1 MNKSLFLIFL
11 LLVSDIQTIKTLFE
25 NEKEKRDLKE
35 AEAEDY
41 LDYSFYEER
50 LKFKPT
56 IPNLLK
62 DLNKIQITDGE
73 KVEPPAFQK
82 EIQEKFKN
90 IYGQPMSVISEGSCG
105 DIHRKLR
112 VGIIL
117 SGANAPGGHNVIA
130 GLYDALKEANNEN
143 VLIGFKGGAQGIL
156 DKDCIEVDDELMNK
170 YRNTGGS
177 DMLGSGRTK
186 IETPSQLDQAFNVIN
201 ELHID
206 AVVVV
211 GGDDSNTNAALLAEF
226 FKSKDSDVTFVGVPK
241 TIDGDLK
248 NEYIETSFGFDT
260 ATKTYAELVGNIQ
273 RDAVSSRK
281 YWHFVKIM
289 GRFASHVALEVA
301 LRTQPTW
308 TLLTEEIK
316 EKKFTLTQV
325 AGQIADL
332 VELRAKRGFNFG
344 VVLVPEGLLEFIPE
358 IKDLIQEINE
368 LLEKKKEQYSKIK
381 SWNSK
386 MEFVLSNISM
396 KAGQTFQTLP
406 ENIASQL
413 LLDRDPEGN
422 INLSAI
428 ETEKLLSDIVNI
440 ILSQRKSKAQFNPV
454 HHFFGYEGRCGFPS
468 NFDANYCYALGRTAM
483 ILSALKKT
491 GQMAI
496 ISNLNANA
504 EEWKAGGFPLTS
516 MMNMEKRGGNTI
528 PVIQKALVD
537 LTSPPF
543 EFFAKQREKWSRGDK
558 MFAFPGAIQ
567 YYGEKEIADQP
578 TKTLLL
584 EKGE

>member
-25 NEKEKRDLKE
+25 NDKELRDLK
-35 AEAEDY
+35 EAEDY

-73 KVEPPAFQK
+73 KVEPPSFQK

-90 IYGQPMSVISEGSCG
+90 IYGQPMSVISEGSNG

-130 GLYDALKEANNEN
+130 GLYDALKEANKEN

-156 DKDCIEVDDELMNK
+156 DNDYIQIDDELMNM
-170 YRNTGGS
+170 YRNTGGF

-186 IETPSQLDQAFNVIN
+186 IETPSQMDKAFNVIN

-226 FKSKDSDVTFVGVPK
+226 FKSKGSDVTFVGVPK

-289 GRFASHVALEVA
+289 GRSASHVALEVA
-301 LRTQPTW
+301 LKTQPTF
-308 TLLTEEIK
+308 TIISEEIK
-316 EKKFTLTQV
+316 EKRLTLTQV

-332 VELRAKRGFNFG
+332 VELRAKRGCKFG
-344 VVLVPEGLLEFIPE
+344 VVIVPEGLLEFIPE
-358 IKDLIQEINE
+358 MDALIQELNE
-368 LLEKKKEQYSKIK
+368 LLVEQKKQYSKLK
-381 SWNSK
+381 TWK
-386 MEFVLSNISM
+386 EQKEFVLSNISV

-440 ILSQRKSKAQFNPV
+440 LLSQRKSKAEFNPV

-468 NFDANYCYALGRTAM
+468 NFDATYCYALGRTAM

-496 ISNLNANA
+496 VSNLNANA
-504 EEWKAGGFPLTS
+504 EEWKAGGLPLTS

-528 PVIQKALVD
+528 PVIQRSFVD
-537 LTSPPF
+537 LNGTPF
-543 EFFAKQREKWSRGDK
+543 KYYEKKRDFWARVDK
-558 MFAFPGAIQ
+558 MFSFPGALQ
-567 YYGEKEIADQP
+567 YYGPKSICDQP
-578 TKTLLL
+578 PVTLTL
-584 EKGE
+584 EHLG

>member
-25 NEKEKRDLKE
+25 NDKELRDLK
-35 AEAEDY
+35 EAEDY

-73 KVEPPAFQK
+73 KVEPPSFQK

-90 IYGQPMSVISEGSCG
+90 IYGQPMSVISEGSNG

-130 GLYDALKEANNEN
+130 GLYDALKEANKEN

-156 DKDCIEVDDELMNK
+156 DNDYIEVDDELMNM
-170 YRNTGGS
+170 YRNTGGF

-186 IETPSQLDQAFNVIN
+186 IETPSQMDKAFNVIN

-226 FKSKDSDVTFVGVPK
+226 FKSKGSDVTFVGVPK

-289 GRFASHVALEVA
+289 GRSASHVALEVA

-358 IKDLIQEINE
+358 IRDLIQEINE
-368 LLEKKKEQYSKIK
+368 LLEKQKEQYSKIK

-440 ILSQRKSKAQFNPV
+440 LLSQRKSKAEFNPV

-468 NFDANYCYALGRTAM
+468 NFDATYCYALGRTAM

-496 ISNLNANA
+496 VSNLNANA
-504 EEWKAGGFPLTS
+504 EEWKAGGLPLTS

-537 LTSPPF
+537 LNSPPF
-543 EFFAKQREKWSRGDK
+543 EFFAQHREKWSRGDQ

-567 YYGEKEIADQP
+567 YYGDKEIADQP

>member
-25 NEKEKRDLKE
+25 KDKELRYLKE
-35 AEAEDY
+35 EEDY

-73 KVEPPAFQK
+73 KVEPPSFQK
-82 EIQEKFKN
+82 EIQEKYKN
-90 IYGQPMSVISEGSCG
+90 IYGQPMSVISEGSNG

-130 GLYDALKEANNEN
+130 GLYDALKEANKEN

-156 DKDCIEVDDELMNK
+156 DNDYIEVDDELMNK

-186 IETPSQLDQAFNVIN
+186 IETPSQMDKAFNVIN
-201 ELHID
+201 DLHID

-226 FKSKDSDVTFVGVPK
+226 FKSKGSDVTFVGVPK

-289 GRFASHVALEVA
+289 GRSASHVALEVA

-316 EKKFTLTQV
+316 QKKFTLTQV

-358 IKDLIQEINE
+358 IRDLIQEINE
-368 LLEKKKEQYSKIK
+368 LLAKQKEQYSKIK

-440 ILSQRKSKAQFNPV
+440 LLSQRKSKAEFNPV

-468 NFDANYCYALGRTAM
+468 NFDATYCYALGRTAM

-496 ISNLNANA
+496 VSNLNANA
-504 EEWKAGGFPLTS
+504 EEWKAGGLPLTS

-528 PVIQKALVD
+528 PVIQRSFVD
-537 LTSPPF
+537 LNGTPF
-543 EFFAKQREKWSRGDK
+543 KYYEKKRDFWARVDK
-558 MFAFPGAIQ
+558 MFSFPGALQ
-567 YYGEKEIADQP
+567 YYGPKSICDQP
-578 TKTLLL
+578 PVTLIL
-584 EKGE
+584 EHLG

>member
-25 NEKEKRDLKE
+25 NDKELRDLK
-35 AEAEDY
+35 EAEDY

-73 KVEPPAFQK
+73 KVEPPSFQK

-90 IYGQPMSVISEGSCG
+90 IYGQPMSVISEGSNG

-130 GLYDALKEANNEN
+130 GLYDALKEANKEN

-156 DKDCIEVDDELMNK
+156 DNDYIQIDDELMNM
-170 YRNTGGS
+170 YRNTGGF

-186 IETPSQLDQAFNVIN
+186 IETPSQMDKAFNVIN

-226 FKSKDSDVTFVGVPK
+226 FKSKGSDVTFVGVPK

-289 GRFASHVALEVA
+289 GRSASHVALEVA

-358 IKDLIQEINE
+358 IRDLIQEINE
-368 LLEKKKEQYSKIK
+368 LLEKKKEQYSKQK
-381 SWNSK
+381 GWNAK

-440 ILSQRKSKAQFNPV
+440 LLSQRKSKAEFNPV

-468 NFDANYCYALGRTAM
+468 NFDATYCYALGRTAM

-496 ISNLNANA
+496 VSNLNANA

-528 PVIQKALVD
+528 PVIQRSFVD
-537 LTSPPF
+537 LNGTPF
-543 EFFAKQREKWSRGDK
+543 KYYEKKRDFWARVDK
-558 MFAFPGAIQ
+558 MFSFPGALQ
-567 YYGEKEIADQP
+567 YYGPKSICDQP
-578 TKTLLL
+578 PVTLTL
-584 EKGE
+584 EHLG

>member
-1 MNKSLFLIFL
+1 MKQLRALKQAQNFLENLTPLFQ
-11 LLVSDIQTIKTLFE
+11 D
-25 NEKEKRDLKE
+25 
-35 AEAEDY
+35 
-41 LDYSFYEER
+41 R
-50 LKFKPT
+50 LNYKPI
-56 IPNLLK
+56 IPNIIK
-62 DLNKIQITDGE
+62 DLDKIKIENGPRTD
-73 KVEPPAFQK
+73 PLSDQK
-82 EIQEKFKN
+82 ELKKLFGN
-90 IYGQPMSVISEGSCG
+90 IYGQPISEITEGNDP

-112 VGIIL
+112 VGVIL
-117 SGANAPGGHNVIA
+117 SGGNAPGGHNVIA
-130 GLYDALKEANNEN
+130 GLYDALKEANKEN

-156 DKDCIEVDDELMNK
+156 DNDYIQIDDELMNM
-170 YRNTGGS
+170 YRNTGGF

-186 IETPSQLDQAFNVIN
+186 IETPSQMDKAFNVIN

-226 FKSKDSDVTFVGVPK
+226 FKSKGSDVTFVGVPK

-273 RDAVSSRK
+273 RDAISSRK

-289 GRFASHVALEVA
+289 GRSASHVALEVA

-358 IKDLIQEINE
+358 IRDLIQEINE

-440 ILSQRKSKAQFNPV
+440 LLSQRKSKAEFNPV
-454 HHFFGYEGRCGFPS
+454 HHFFGYE
-468 NFDANYCYALGRTAM
+468 
-483 ILSALKKT
+483 
-491 GQMAI
+491 
-496 ISNLNANA
+496 
-504 EEWKAGGFPLTS
+504 
-516 MMNMEKRGGNTI
+516 
-528 PVIQKALVD
+528 
-537 LTSPPF
+537 
-543 EFFAKQREKWSRGDK
+543 
-558 MFAFPGAIQ
+558 
-567 YYGEKEIADQP
+567 
-578 TKTLLL
+578 
-584 EKGE
+584 

>member
-25 NEKEKRDLKE
+25 NDKELRDLK
-35 AEAEDY
+35 EAEDY

-73 KVEPPAFQK
+73 KVEPPSFQK

-90 IYGQPMSVISEGSCG
+90 IYGQPMSVISEGSNG

-130 GLYDALKEANNEN
+130 GLYDALKEANKEN

-156 DKDCIEVDDELMNK
+156 DNDYIQIDDELMNM
-170 YRNTGGS
+170 YRNTGGF

-186 IETPSQLDQAFNVIN
+186 IETPSQMDKAFNVIN

-226 FKSKDSDVTFVGVPK
+226 FKSKGSDVTFVGVPK

-273 RDAVSSRK
+273 RDAISSRK

-289 GRFASHVALEVA
+289 GRSASHVALEVA
-301 LRTQPTW
+301 LKTQPTF
-308 TLLTEEIK
+308 TIISEEIK
-316 EKKFTLTQV
+316 EKRFTLTQV

-358 IKDLIQEINE
+358 IRDLIQEINE
-368 LLEKKKEQYSKIK
+368 LLEKKKEQYSKQK
-381 SWNSK
+381 GWNAK

-440 ILSQRKSKAQFNPV
+440 LLSQRKSKAEFNPV

-468 NFDANYCYALGRTAM
+468 NFDATYCYALGRTAM

-528 PVIQKALVD
+528 PVIQRSFVD
-537 LTSPPF
+537 LNGTPF
-543 EFFAKQREKWSRGDK
+543 KYYEKKRDFWARVDK
-558 MFAFPGAIQ
+558 MFSFPGALQ
-567 YYGEKEIADQP
+567 YYGPKSICDQP
-578 TKTLLL
+578 PVTLTL
-584 EKGE
+584 EHLG

>member
-1 MNKSLFLIFL
+1 M
-11 LLVSDIQTIKTLFE
+11 
-25 NEKEKRDLKE
+25 
-35 AEAEDY
+35 
-41 LDYSFYEER
+41 
-50 LKFKPT
+50 
-56 IPNLLK
+56 
-62 DLNKIQITDGE
+62 
-73 KVEPPAFQK
+73 
-82 EIQEKFKN
+82 
-90 IYGQPMSVISEGSCG
+90 
-105 DIHRKLR
+105 
-112 VGIIL
+112 
-117 SGANAPGGHNVIA
+117 
-130 GLYDALKEANNEN
+130 
-143 VLIGFKGGAQGIL
+143 
-156 DKDCIEVDDELMNK
+156 
-170 YRNTGGS
+170 YRNTGGF

-186 IETPSQLDQAFNVIN
+186 IETPSQMDKAFNVIN
-201 ELHID
+201 DLHID

-226 FKSKDSDVTFVGVPK
+226 FKSKGSDVTFVGVPK

-289 GRFASHVALEVA
+289 GRSASHVALEVA

-316 EKKFTLTQV
+316 QKKFTLTQV

-332 VELRAKRGFNFG
+332 VELRAKRGCKFG
-344 VVLVPEGLLEFIPE
+344 VVIVPEGLLEFIPE
-358 IKDLIQEINE
+358 MDTLIQELNE
-368 LLEKKKEQYSKIK
+368 LLVEQKKQYSKLK
-381 SWNSK
+381 TWK
-386 MEFVLSNISM
+386 EQKEFVLSNISV
-396 KAGQTFQTLP
+396 KAGQTFETLP
-406 ENIASQL
+406 ESIARQL
-413 LLDRDPEGN
+413 LLDRDPHGN
-422 INLSAI
+422 VNVSAI
-428 ETEKLLSDIVNI
+428 ETEKLLSDIVKT
-440 ILSQRKSKAQFNPV
+440 ILMQKKNKVPFNPV
-454 HHFFGYEGRCGFPS
+454 HHFFGYEGRSAFPS
-468 NFDANYCYALGRTAM
+468 NFDATYCYALGRTAM

-496 ISNLNANA
+496 VSNLNANA

-543 EFFAKQREKWSRGDK
+543 EFFAKNREKWSRGDQ

-567 YYGEKEIADQP
+567 YYGDKEIADQP

>member
-11 LLVSDIQTIKTLFE
+11 LLVSDIQTIKTLFYKV
-25 NEKEKRDLKE
+25 KELRDLKE
-35 AEAEDY
+35 EEDY

-73 KVEPPAFQK
+73 KVEPPSFQK
-82 EIQEKFKN
+82 EIQEKYKN
-90 IYGQPMSVISEGSCG
+90 IYGQPMSVISEGSNG

-130 GLYDALKEANNEN
+130 GLYDALKEANKEN

-156 DKDCIEVDDELMNK
+156 DNDYIEVDDELMNK

-186 IETPSQLDQAFNVIN
+186 IETPSQMDKAFNVIN
-201 ELHID
+201 DLHID

-226 FKSKDSDVTFVGVPK
+226 FKSKGSDVTFVGVPK

-273 RDAVSSRK
+273 RDAISSRK

-289 GRFASHVALEVA
+289 GRSASHVALEVA
-301 LRTQPTW
+301 LKTQPTF
-308 TLLTEEIK
+308 TIISEEIK
-316 EKKFTLTQV
+316 QKRLTLSQV

-332 VELRAKRGFNFG
+332 VELRAKRGCKFG
-344 VVLVPEGLLEFIPE
+344 VVIVPEGLLEFIPE
-358 IKDLIQEINE
+358 MDALIQELNE
-368 LLEKKKEQYSKIK
+368 LLVEQKKQYSKLK
-381 SWNSK
+381 TWK
-386 MEFVLSNISM
+386 EQKEFVLSNISV
-396 KAGQTFQTLP
+396 KAGQTFETLP
-406 ENIASQL
+406 ESIARQL
-413 LLDRDPEGN
+413 LLDRDPHGN
-422 INLSAI
+422 VNVSAI
-428 ETEKLLSDIVNI
+428 ETEKLLSDIVKT
-440 ILSQRKSKAQFNPV
+440 ILMQKKNKVPFNPV
-454 HHFFGYEGRCGFPS
+454 HHYLGYEGRSAFPS
-468 NFDANYCYALGRTAM
+468 NFDANYCYALVRTAM

-496 ISNLNANA
+496 VSNLNANA

-528 PVIQKALVD
+528 PVIQRSFVD
-537 LTSPPF
+537 LNGTPF
-543 EFFAKQREKWSRGDK
+543 KYYEKKRDFWARVDK
-558 MFAFPGAIQ
+558 MFSFPGALQ
-567 YYGEKEIADQP
+567 YYGPKSICDQP
-578 TKTLLL
+578 PVTLIL
-584 EKGE
+584 EHLG

>member
-25 NEKEKRDLKE
+25 KDKELRDLKE
-35 AEAEDY
+35 EEDY

-73 KVEPPAFQK
+73 KVEPPSFQK
-82 EIQEKFKN
+82 EIQEKYKN
-90 IYGQPMSVISEGSCG
+90 IYGQPMSVISEGSNG

-130 GLYDALKEANNEN
+130 GLYDALKEANKEN

-156 DKDCIEVDDELMNK
+156 DNDYIEVDDELMNK

-186 IETPSQLDQAFNVIN
+186 IETPSQMDKAFNVIN
-201 ELHID
+201 DLHID

-226 FKSKDSDVTFVGVPK
+226 FKSKGSDVTFVGVPK

-273 RDAVSSRK
+273 RDAISSRK

-289 GRFASHVALEVA
+289 GRSASHVALEVA
-301 LRTQPTW
+301 LKTQPTF
-308 TLLTEEIK
+308 TIISEEIK
-316 EKKFTLTQV
+316 QKRLTLSQV

-332 VELRAKRGFNFG
+332 VELRAKRGCKFG
-344 VVLVPEGLLEFIPE
+344 VVIVPEGLLEFIPE
-358 IKDLIQEINE
+358 MDALIQELNE
-368 LLEKKKEQYSKIK
+368 LLVEQKKQYSKLK
-381 SWNSK
+381 TWK
-386 MEFVLSNISM
+386 EQKEFVLSNISV
-396 KAGQTFQTLP
+396 KAGQTFETLP
-406 ENIASQL
+406 ESIARQL
-413 LLDRDPEGN
+413 LLDRDPHGN
-422 INLSAI
+422 VNVSAI
-428 ETEKLLSDIVNI
+428 ETEKLLSDIVKT
-440 ILSQRKSKAQFNPV
+440 ILMQKKNKVPFNPV
-454 HHFFGYEGRCGFPS
+454 HHFFGYEGRSAFPS
-468 NFDANYCYALGRTAM
+468 NFDATYCYALGRTAM

-496 ISNLNANA
+496 VSNLNANA

-528 PVIQKALVD
+528 PVIQRSFVD
-537 LTSPPF
+537 LNGTPF
-543 EFFAKQREKWSRGDK
+543 KYYEKKRDFWARVDK
-558 MFAFPGAIQ
+558 MFSFPGALQ
-567 YYGEKEIADQP
+567 YYGPKSICDQP
-578 TKTLLL
+578 PVTLIL
-584 EKGE
+584 EHLG

>member
-25 NEKEKRDLKE
+25 KDKELRDLKE
-35 AEAEDY
+35 EEDY

-73 KVEPPAFQK
+73 KVEPPSFQK
-82 EIQEKFKN
+82 EIQEKYKN
-90 IYGQPMSVISEGSCG
+90 IYGQPMSVISEGSNG

-130 GLYDALKEANNEN
+130 GLYDALKEANKEN

-156 DKDCIEVDDELMNK
+156 DNDYIEVDDELMNK

-186 IETPSQLDQAFNVIN
+186 IETPSQMDKAFNVIN
-201 ELHID
+201 DLHID

-226 FKSKDSDVTFVGVPK
+226 FKSKGSDVTFVGVPK

-289 GRFASHVALEVA
+289 GRSASHVALEVA
-301 LRTQPTW
+301 LKTQPTF
-308 TLLTEEIK
+308 TIISEEIK
-316 EKKFTLTQV
+316 QKRLTLSQV

-332 VELRAKRGFNFG
+332 VELRAKRGCKFG
-344 VVLVPEGLLEFIPE
+344 VVIVPEGLLEFIPE
-358 IKDLIQEINE
+358 MDTLIQELNE
-368 LLEKKKEQYSKIK
+368 LLVEQKKQYSKLK
-381 SWNSK
+381 TWK
-386 MEFVLSNISM
+386 EQKEFVLSNISV
-396 KAGQTFQTLP
+396 KAGQTFETLP
-406 ENIASQL
+406 ESIARQL
-413 LLDRDPEGN
+413 LLDRDPHGN
-422 INLSAI
+422 VNVSAI
-428 ETEKLLSDIVNI
+428 ETEKLLSDIVKT
-440 ILSQRKSKAQFNPV
+440 ILMQKKNKVPFNPV
-454 HHFFGYEGRCGFPS
+454 HHFFGYEGRSAFPS
-468 NFDANYCYALGRTAM
+468 NFDATYCYALGRTAM

-496 ISNLNANA
+496 VSNLNANA

-543 EFFAKQREKWSRGDK
+543 EFFAKNREKWSRGDQ

-567 YYGEKEIADQP
+567 YYGDKEIADQP

>member
-25 NEKEKRDLKE
+25 NDKELRDLK
-35 AEAEDY
+35 EAEDY

-73 KVEPPAFQK
+73 KVEPPSFQK

-90 IYGQPMSVISEGSCG
+90 IYGQPMSVISEGSNG

-130 GLYDALKEANNEN
+130 GLYDALKEANKEN

-156 DKDCIEVDDELMNK
+156 DNDYIQIDDELMNM
-170 YRNTGGS
+170 YRNTGGF

-186 IETPSQLDQAFNVIN
+186 IETSSQMDKAFNVIN

-226 FKSKDSDVTFVGVPK
+226 FKSKGSDVTFVGVPK

-289 GRFASHVALEVA
+289 GRSASHVALEVA
-301 LRTQPTW
+301 LKTQPTF
-308 TLLTEEIK
+308 TIISEEIK
-316 EKKFTLTQV
+316 EKRLTLTQV

-332 VELRAKRGFNFG
+332 VELRAKRGCKFG
-344 VVLVPEGLLEFIPE
+344 VVIVPEGLLEFVPE
-358 IKDLIQEINE
+358 MNALIQELNE
-368 LLEKKKEQYSKIK
+368 LLIEQKKQYSKLK
-381 SWNSK
+381 TWK
-386 MEFVLSNISM
+386 DQKEFVLSNISV
-396 KAGQTFQTLP
+396 KAGQTFETLP
-406 ENIASQL
+406 ESIARQL
-413 LLDRDPEGN
+413 LLDRDPHGN
-422 INLSAI
+422 VNVSAI
-428 ETEKLLSDIVNI
+428 ETEKLLSDIVKT
-440 ILSQRKSKAQFNPV
+440 ILIQRKSKVPFNPV
-454 HHFFGYEGRCGFPS
+454 HHFFGYEGRSAFPS
-468 NFDANYCYALGRTAM
+468 NFDATYCYALGRTAM

-496 ISNLNANA
+496 VSNLNANA

-537 LTSPPF
+537 LKSPPF
-543 EFFAKQREKWSRGDK
+543 EFFADHREKWSRGDQ

-567 YYGEKEIADQP
+567 YYGDKEIADQP

>member
-73 KVEPPAFQK
+73 KVEPPSFQK

-90 IYGQPMSVISEGSCG
+90 IYGQPMSVISEGSNG

-130 GLYDALKEANNEN
+130 GLYDALKEANKEN

-156 DKDCIEVDDELMNK
+156 DNDYIQIDDELMNM
-170 YRNTGGS
+170 YRNTGGF

-186 IETPSQLDQAFNVIN
+186 IETPSQMDKAFNVIN

-226 FKSKDSDVTFVGVPK
+226 FKSKGSDVTFVGVPK

-273 RDAVSSRK
+273 RDAISSRK

-289 GRFASHVALEVA
+289 GRSASHVALEVA

-440 ILSQRKSKAQFNPV
+440 LLSQRKSKAEFNPV
-454 HHFFGYEGRCGFPS
+454 HHFFGYE
-468 NFDANYCYALGRTAM
+468 
-483 ILSALKKT
+483 
-491 GQMAI
+491 
-496 ISNLNANA
+496 
-504 EEWKAGGFPLTS
+504 
-516 MMNMEKRGGNTI
+516 
-528 PVIQKALVD
+528 
-537 LTSPPF
+537 
-543 EFFAKQREKWSRGDK
+543 
-558 MFAFPGAIQ
+558 
-567 YYGEKEIADQP
+567 
-578 TKTLLL
+578 
-584 EKGE
+584 